1 VPWPAVTFL
10 PLLSVAADGGRW
22 QSASVRGGE
31 RPDRRRWLAVV
42 RRRPTGANLVAAFVL
57 LLLPWAWLLRHHHLD
72 GGTVGVILSA
82 SLGLPALWL
91 AAVGYLAA
99 GRSAQASEL
108 TMAQVADQL
117 AAGVRAQWEAED
129 SIRGLNKP
137 YPLPVSWAAAD
148 PGLAVEW
155 GSLVNLASSGA
166 GRRLPPAGTWASG
179 PADLAGKDNE
189 LVNVL
194 DRVPTGRM
202 VVLGEPGA
210 GKTMLMIRLVLDLI
224 GHRSDGEPV
233 PILVSMASWNPY
245 EDLREWLAAQLLI
258 DHPGLTGPPPP
269 GRMERTQA
277 AALLADH
284 LILPVLDGLDEIP
297 EQIRGPAIDKIND
310 ALRPGE
316 RLVVTCR
323 SEPYRDA
330 IRPKGGPELR
340 PVEAAAAIE
349 LCPLELAVAREYL
362 WHGAPGP
369 ETRARWDRL
378 FNRLGKKAPVREAFT
393 TPLMVG
399 LAHTVYNSS
408 PAESSTVRPDPFQLR
423 NRALTDRKA
432 VESLLFD
439 AFIPAV
445 YRHDPGGRWTA
456 QDAEKWLVFLARH
469 LERKIAS
476 PDLAWWQLRRSMP
489 RTAEEAVVVVAAAV
503 GVAAGVMAGLAMAA
517 FVVVARARVPAG
529 VVVGLMVGVGVMA
542 GAAGLVSRSSAE
554 APARGVRISGPGGMP
569 VGALTA
575 GLVILLGV
583 AAALKG
589 GSVAAAVL
597 DLAIFAAFAAGI
609 MAVAGLEGVP
619 GDLAEAA
626 SPQAALAHDRRMALL
641 LTLAAGPGAG
651 IIVGVM
657 AGSVAGPGAGIAIG
671 VLAGAGVGLGVS
683 ARQTAWPS
691 YLLTVGWLAFS
702 HQLPRPLMSFLAD
715 AHQRGVLRQ
724 AGAVYQF
731 RHIELQH
738 RLANR
743 DADKRQANSPAAAAA
758 EALDSGKPG

>member
-1 VPWPAVTFL
+1 M
-10 PLLSVAADGGRW
+10 
-22 QSASVRGGE
+22 RGGE

-72 GGTVGVILSA
+72 GGTVGIILSA

-117 AAGVRAQWEAED
+117 ATGVRAQWEAEAGM
-129 SIRGLNKP
+129 RRLNEP
-137 YPLPVSWAAAD
+137 YPLPVSWTAAD
-148 PGLAVEW
+148 PDLAVEW

-166 GRRLPPAGTWASG
+166 GRRLPPPAGTWAAG
-179 PADLAGKDNE
+179 PVDLAGKGDE
-189 LVNVL
+189 LVKVL
-194 DRVPTGRM
+194 DQVPTGRI

-233 PILVSMASWNPY
+233 PVLASIASWNPVDQ
-245 EDLREWLAAQLLI
+245 DLREWLAAQLLI
-258 DHPGLTGPPPP
+258 DHPGLTDPPPV
-269 GRMERTQA
+269 GRIERTQA

-297 EQIRGPAIDKIND
+297 EQIRGPAIDKINN

-323 SEPYRDA
+323 SEQYRDA

-349 LCPLELAVAREYL
+349 LCPLDLAAAHEYL

-393 TPLMVG
+393 TPLMVS
-399 LAHTVYNSS
+399 LAHAVYNSS
-408 PAESSTVRPDPFQLR
+408 PAESSTARPDPFELR

-439 AFIPAV
+439 AFIPAA
-445 YRHDPGGRWTA
+445 YRHDPGGRWKA

-469 LERKIAS
+469 LERKVAG

-489 RTAEEAVVVVAAAV
+489 RTAVGAVVVAGAVGRGRGRGPAGLGIAALLLTLAVVAGAEAGLAVVAGVVAGLAAGA
-503 GVAAGVMAGLAMAA
+503 GVAAGVVDGLA
-517 FVVVARARVPAG
+517 G
-529 VVVGLMVGVGVMA
+529 Q
-542 GAAGLVSRSSAE
+542 SSAE
-554 APARGVRISGPGGMP
+554 APAHGVRIS
-569 VGALTA
+569 A
-575 GLVILLGV
+575 GV
-583 AAALKG
+583 
-589 GSVAAAVL
+589 
-597 DLAIFAAFAAGI
+597 
-609 MAVAGLEGVP
+609 
-619 GDLAEAA
+619 
-626 SPQAALAHDRRMALL
+626 
-641 LTLAAGPGAG
+641 
-651 IIVGVM
+651 
-657 AGSVAGPGAGIAIG
+657 G
-671 VLAGAGVGLGVS
+671 VLAAWLVAVLALGVVLGAGSGSGSCLGGGPVVVIVLVPAGSGPKACQTISQKQRVHGPCLSVIGEWRSSLRLRTGSWPGSRSGSWPEPGPGTEPGSRSGSRPGPGS
-683 ARQTAWPS
+683 A
-691 YLLTVGWLAFS
+691 
-702 HQLPRPLMSFLAD
+702 
-715 AHQRGVLRQ
+715 
-724 AGAVYQF
+724 
-731 RHIELQH
+731 
-738 RLANR
+738 
-743 DADKRQANSPAAAAA
+743 
-758 EALDSGKPG
+758 SG

>member
-1 VPWPAVTFL
+1 
-10 PLLSVAADGGRW
+10 
-22 QSASVRGGE
+22 
-31 RPDRRRWLAVV
+31 V

-72 GGTVGVILSA
+72 GGTVGVILSV

-117 AAGVRAQWEAED
+117 AAGVRAQWEAEA
-129 SIRGLNKP
+129 SMRGLNRP
-137 YPLPVSWAAAD
+137 YPLPVSWAVAD
-148 PGLAVEW
+148 PDLAVEW

-166 GRRLPPAGTWASG
+166 GRRVPPAEAWAAG
-179 PADLAGKDNE
+179 PADLAGNGDE
-189 LVNVL
+189 LVDVL

-233 PILVSMASWNPY
+233 PILVSMASWDPVGQ
-245 EDLREWLAAQLLI
+245 DLREWLAAQLGR
-258 DHPGLTGPPPP
+258 DHPALSGPPPP

-277 AALLADH
+277 EALLADY

-297 EQIRGPAIDKIND
+297 EQIRGPAIGKIND

-323 SEPYRDA
+323 SEQYRDA
-330 IRPKGGPELR
+330 IRPEGGRELR

-349 LCPLELAVAREYL
+349 LCPLDLAAAREYL
-362 WHGAPGP
+362 SYGAPGP
-369 ETRARWDRL
+369 EARARWDRL
-378 FNRLGKKAPVREAFT
+378 FHRLGRKAPVREAFT
-393 TPLMVG
+393 TPLMVS
-399 LAHTVYNSS
+399 LANTVYNSS
-408 PAESSTVRPDPFQLR
+408 PAGSSTARPDPFELR

-432 VESLLFD
+432 VESVLFD

-445 YRHDPGGRWTA
+445 YRRDLGGRWTA
-456 QDAEKWLVFLARH
+456 QDARKWLVFLARH
-469 LERKIAS
+469 LEREIAS
-476 PDLAWWQLRRSMP
+476 PDLAWWQLRRSVP
-489 RTAEEAVVVVAAAV
+489 RTAAEAVGVVAAVV
-503 GVAAGVMAGLAMAA
+503 GVAAGVLAGFAMAA
-517 FVVVARARVPAG
+517 FVVVARARVPVA
-529 VVVGLMVGVGVMA
+529 VVVGLMVGAGVLA
-542 GAAGLVSRSSAE
+542 GVAGLAGRSSAGP
-554 APARGVRISGPGGMP
+554 PARGVRISGPGGMP
-569 VGALTA
+569 VGALVA
-575 GLVILLGV
+575 GWVIVIGV
-583 AAALKG
+583 AAALGG
-589 GSVAAAVL
+589 GSVAAVVL
-597 DLAIFAAFAAGI
+597 DLVIVAAFAAGV

-626 SPQAALAHDRRMALL
+626 SPRAVLARDRRMALL
-641 LTLAAGPGAG
+641 FTLAAGSGAG
-651 IIVGVM
+651 FVVGVL
-657 AGSVAGPGAGIAIG
+657 AGSVAGPGAGVAIG

-702 HQLPRPLMSFLAD
+702 RELPWPLMGFLAD
-715 AHQRGVLRQ
+715 AHRRGVLRQ

-743 DADKRQANSPAAAAA
+743 DADERQANSPAAAAA
-758 EALDSGKPG
+758 GAMDSGKPGRVPPGV